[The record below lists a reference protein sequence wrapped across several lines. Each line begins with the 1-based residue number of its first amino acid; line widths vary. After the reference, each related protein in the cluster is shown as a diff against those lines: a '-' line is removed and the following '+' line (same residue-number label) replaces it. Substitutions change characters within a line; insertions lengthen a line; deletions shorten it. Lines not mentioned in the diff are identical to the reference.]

1 MSERAA
7 DAPMQAV
14 ALSKSFGGLRAVA
27 DVSLDVHTDEIHA
40 VIGPNGAGKSTL
52 INLLS
57 GDLHVSGGSIHLD
70 GRDVTRLRSERR
82 ARAGIGRSFQ
92 KTTIFAQSTVHENV
106 RLAAQ
111 AHAKSPL
118 RMFGGVRGDA
128 AVNRAAHEALEQ
140 TGLMPRKATPANKLS
155 HGEQRQLEIAMVL
168 ATTPRIILLDE
179 PLAGMGL
186 QEARR
191 IVELIASLRKGHA
204 VLLVEHDM
212 DAVFELADRL
222 TVMQDGRVIATGS
235 PNEVR
240 RDPAVRAAYLG
251 THGDAA

>member
-1 MSERAA
+1 MS
-7 DAPMQAV
+7 DASSTASLRAV
-14 ALSKSFGGLRAVA
+14 ALSKNFGGLRAVA

-57 GDLHVSGGSIHLD
+57 GDLHVSGGSISLD

-118 RMFGGVRGDA
+118 RMFGGVQGD
-128 AVNRAAHEALEQ
+128 
-140 TGLMPRKATPANKLS
+140 
-155 HGEQRQLEIAMVL
+155 
-168 ATTPRIILLDE
+168 
-179 PLAGMGL
+179 
-186 QEARR
+186 
-191 IVELIASLRKGHA
+191 
-204 VLLVEHDM
+204 
-212 DAVFELADRL
+212 
-222 TVMQDGRVIATGS
+222 
-235 PNEVR
+235 
-240 RDPAVRAAYLG
+240 
-251 THGDAA
+251 